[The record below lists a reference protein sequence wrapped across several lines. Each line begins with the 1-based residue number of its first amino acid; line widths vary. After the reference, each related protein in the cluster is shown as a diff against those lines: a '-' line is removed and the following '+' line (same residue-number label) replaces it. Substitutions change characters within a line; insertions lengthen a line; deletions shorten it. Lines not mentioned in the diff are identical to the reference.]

1 MVSVAS
7 VATVVAAASVVD
19 RRRLEKTMAKL
30 RIKWVKSAIGYSK
43 DQKATIRAL
52 GFRKLQQTVEHE
64 DHPALRGMIRKVNH
78 LVKVEE
84 EVS

>member
-1 MVSVAS
+1 
-7 VATVVAAASVVD
+7 
-19 RRRLEKTMAKL
+19 MAKL

-52 GFRKLQQTVEHE
+52 GLHKLQQIVEHE
-64 DHPALRGMIRKVNH
+64 DNPVMRGMIRKVNH

-84 EVS
+84 VVS